1 MTITKKNKQIHNH
14 NGTPN
19 PSFLE
24 TGKTNSKKVINKD
37 VEHLNNIFNTMD
49 LTDILS
55 VQETDTK
62 MGLDVPEVYWGNC
75 LRRIKRRKQE

>member
-1 MTITKKNKQIHNH
+1 MTITEKNKQISNH

-19 PSFLE
+19 PSFPE
-24 TGKTNSKKVINKD
+24 TGKTAVSIIINKEG
-37 VEHLNNIFNTMD
+37 EHLNNIFNTID
-49 LTDILS
+49 LRNILS

-75 LRRIKRRKQE
+75 L